1 MTHLKH
7 FLVGDKL
14 DLFNVVSKGLREKKW
29 EQSVGASG
37 WDTGAQHEETV
48 SNTQFSKVDLPDLWD
63 PELCWEWIVM
73 WLPVKAND
81 RSFPALGRS
90 LTNLPVKMLFCLG

>member
-37 WDTGAQHEETV
+37 
-48 SNTQFSKVDLPDLWD
+48 
-63 PELCWEWIVM
+63 
-73 WLPVKAND
+73 
-81 RSFPALGRS
+81 
-90 LTNLPVKMLFCLG
+90 